1 MVSWGEP
8 EHMTKPEYCTR
19 PNVDEKRPEEEITT
33 ASRKNTGDGTGF
45 GINVIA

>member
-19 PNVDEKRPEEEITT
+19 PNVDTCRECCLTSYNKDCMNQPLPE
-33 ASRKNTGDGTGF
+33 DG
-45 GINVIA
+45 ADQD